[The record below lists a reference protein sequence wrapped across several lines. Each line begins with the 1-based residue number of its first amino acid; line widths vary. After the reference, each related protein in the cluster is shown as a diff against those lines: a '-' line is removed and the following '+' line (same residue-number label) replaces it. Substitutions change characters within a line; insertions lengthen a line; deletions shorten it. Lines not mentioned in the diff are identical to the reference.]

1 MGRGGLLLPPEDVP
15 ALVDCDSL
23 VFPDLDCAPT
33 WYLAR
38 LFTESYDAM
47 LRYTVLLGVAS
58 LTADE
63 LDVDEE
69 VAAAGGDRL
78 EALRRLYHP
87 AASPGSLQD
96 WNDALAQAHAT
107 FADVRARLSCLI

>member
-1 MGRGGLLLPPEDVP
+1 MGRGGLLLPPEDLP

-23 VFPDLDCAPT
+23 VFPNLDLAPA
-33 WYLAR
+33 WYLSKV
-38 LFTESYDAM
+38 FTESYDAI
-47 LRYTVLLGVAS
+47 LHYTVLLGVAS
-58 LTADE
+58 LPADE

-87 AASPGSLQD
+87 AAPPGSLQD
-96 WNDALAQAHAT
+96 WNDALSQAHAT
-107 FADVRARLSCLI
+107 FADVRARLSCPI